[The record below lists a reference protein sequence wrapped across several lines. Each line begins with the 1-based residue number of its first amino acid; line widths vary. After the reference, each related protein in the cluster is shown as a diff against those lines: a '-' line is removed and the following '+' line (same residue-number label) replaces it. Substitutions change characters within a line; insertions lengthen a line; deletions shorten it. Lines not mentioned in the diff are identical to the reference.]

1 MVIDPASVRLQA
13 IGVVRSPYKQ
23 PSGAP
28 IQGAFAPEGEG
39 TVEVYEEFA
48 AGLADLE
55 GFSHIWLIYL
65 FHLSQGYK
73 LRVVPFM
80 DDVERGL
87 FATRAPRRPNPIG
100 LSLVRLLR
108 VEGPVL
114 HLAEIDVVDG
124 TPVLDIKP
132 YSPQIDSR
140 SGVRCGWLERID
152 EETRRR
158 RARADR
164 RFCGQ
169 HE

>member
-1 MVIDPASVRLQA
+1 MVIDPESVRLRS
-13 IGVVRSPYKQ
+13 IGIVRSPYKQ

-28 IQGAFAPEGEG
+28 IQGAFAPKGEG
-39 TVEVYEEFA
+39 TIEIYGEFTD
-48 AGLADLE
+48 GLADLE

-87 FATRAPRRPNPIG
+87 FATRAPRRPNPLG

-108 VEGPVL
+108 AEGSLL
-114 HLAEIDVVDG
+114 HIAEIDLVDG

-132 YSPQIDSR
+132 FSPEIDSR
-140 SGVRCGWLERID
+140 SEIRCGWLERID
-152 EETRRR
+152 KETRHRR
-158 RARADR
+158 SRADR

-169 HE
+169 DE

>member
-1 MVIDPASVRLQA
+1 
-13 IGVVRSPYKQ
+13 
-23 PSGAP
+23 
-28 IQGAFAPEGEG
+28 
-39 TVEVYEEFA
+39 
-48 AGLADLE
+48 
-55 GFSHIWLIYL
+55 
-65 FHLSQGYK
+65 
-73 LRVVPFM
+73 VPFM